1 MLGNTGD
8 PSDLGQK
15 VYSEAKK
22 RMKMRMNDLLLCGIL
37 PFSTCPNG
45 TGKTMRSA
53 KARGESEG
61 LDNKWLSSSIKEY
74 AP

>member
-8 PSDLGQK
+8 TSDLGQK
-15 VYSEAKK
+15 VYSEATK
-22 RMKMRMNDLLLCGIL
+22 RTEMRMNDLPLYGIL

-45 TGKTMRSA
+45 TGRIMRSA

-61 LDNKWLSSSIKEY
+61 LDNKWLSSSIKEH
-74 AP
+74 AL

>member
-15 VYSEAKK
+15 VYSEATK
-22 RMKMRMNDLLLCGIL
+22 RTEMRMNDLLLYGIL
-37 PFSTCPNG
+37 PFNTCPNG
-45 TGKTMRSA
+45 TGKIIRSA

-61 LDNKWLSSSIKEY
+61 WI
-74 AP
+74 